1 MRGEMSRTK
10 WNCDRTKTNRHLL
23 FHLVFLIP
31 KGEHKMTKF
40 TKITALAAPAIMAL
54 AVASPSEAKILL
66 MGNDGWEVSFDGLVN
81 GFYSYT
87 SKDELDANEVAT
99 NATHTGADGDGEDT
113 SRITV
118 GLLPAV
124 WGMNIKAPTTN
135 GLDMSAR
142 IGLYPNISVNRAKN
156 NFANHSGARVDLRE
170 IFMAVD
176 GSFGQVLVGRT
187 LSIYQGKNILTDMT
201 LFGVG
206 AGSGAAKGGGTTL
219 GRIGWGYIYPN
230 FNGGIRYTTPDLNG
244 AKVTAAIYDPSTI
257 GGGGGV
263 TETSAPRFEAELSY
277 AGDFGGASVSA
288 WASGLYQ
295 TAQRSLAEIQAS
307 CALAPNGG
315 GGVASATCT
324 VSSSVD
330 VGGGAF
336 GLQVGMGGLT
346 LTGSGYIGRGLGT
359 TLMLDTD
366 ALDAAG
372 DKRTHSG
379 YVAQGTYAFGQGT
392 SIGASYGESGAD
404 ETNTDFLQRA
414 GTTVGIDTQSLLDF
428 MVWHDI
434 NANLRIVGEYGLQ
447 EVEWHDG
454 ADQEANIVSVG
465 GFFFW

>member
-1 MRGEMSRTK
+1 
-10 WNCDRTKTNRHLL
+10 
-23 FHLVFLIP
+23 
-31 KGEHKMTKF
+31 MTKF
-40 TKITALAAPAIMAL
+40 TKITAIAAPAIMAL

-66 MGNDGWEVSFDGLVN
+66 MGDGGWEVSFDGLVN
-81 GFYSYT
+81 GFYSYNT
-87 SKDELDANEVAT
+87 KDELDATETAT
-99 NATHTGADGDGEDT
+99 NATHTGADADGEDT

-135 GLDMSAR
+135 GLDMGAR
-142 IGLYPNISVNRAKN
+142 LGLYPNISLNRTKN
-156 NFANHSGARVDLRE
+156 FFGAHSGARMDLRE
-170 IFMAVD
+170 IFMTVD

-219 GRIGWGYIYPN
+219 GRIGWGYLYPN
-230 FNGGIRYTTPDLNG
+230 FNGAIRYTTPDFNG
-244 AKVTAAIYDPSTI
+244 LKVTAAIYDPSTI

-263 TETSAPRFEAELSY
+263 GETTLPRFEGELSY
-277 AGDFGGASVSA
+277 AGDVGGMSVSA
-288 WASGLYQ
+288 WAAGMWQ
-295 TAQRSLAEIQAS
+295 TAQRSSAQIAALCVLAV
-307 CALAPNGG
+307 NG
-315 GGVASATCT
+315 ANCNADTTDSLT
-324 VSSSVD
+324 SVN
-330 VGGGAF
+330 VGGGAY
-336 GLQVGMGGLT
+336 GLQLGYGGLT
-346 LTGSGYIGRGLGT
+346 LTGSGYHGKGLGS

-372 DKRTHSG
+372 KKRTHTG
-379 YVAQGTYAFGQGT
+379 YIAQGTYAFGQGT
-392 SIGASYGESGAD
+392 SIGASYGESRAD
-404 ETNTDFLQRA
+404 ETQTDFLQRA
-414 GTTVGIDTQSLLDF
+414 GTTVGVETQSLLDF

>member
-1 MRGEMSRTK
+1 
-10 WNCDRTKTNRHLL
+10 
-23 FHLVFLIP
+23 
-31 KGEHKMTKF
+31 MTKF

-99 NATHTGADGDGEDT
+99 NATHTGADADGEDT

-124 WGMNIKAPTTN
+124 WGMNIKAPTTD
-135 GLDMSAR
+135 GLDMGAR
-142 IGLYPNISVNRAKN
+142 LGLYPNISLNRTKN
-156 NFANHSGARVDLRE
+156 RFGAHSGARMDLRE

-244 AKVTAAIYDPSTI
+244 VKVTAAIYDPSTI

-263 TETSAPRFEAELSY
+263 TETSLPRFEAELSY

-307 CALAPNGG
+307 CALVPNGG
-315 GGVASATCT
+315 NANSSTDACGVN
-324 VSSSVD
+324 SSVD

-414 GTTVGIDTQSLLDF
+414 GTTVGVDTQSLLDF

>member
-10 WNCDRTKTNRHLL
+10 WNCDRTETNRHSVS
-23 FHLVFLIP
+23 FGFLIP
-31 KGEHKMTKF
+31 KGEHKMTRF
-40 TKITALAAPAIMAL
+40 TKITAVAAPAIMAL

-66 MGNDGWEVSFDGLVN
+66 MGDGGWEVSFDGLVN

-87 SKDELDANEVAT
+87 TVDELTDLDSAV
-99 NATHTGADGDGEDT
+99 NATHTGEDADGEDT

-135 GLDMSAR
+135 GLDMGAR
-142 IGLYPNISVNRAKN
+142 LGLYPNIANARQKN
-156 NFANHSGARVDLRE
+156 NFAGGGNTYSGSRLDLRE
-170 IFMAVD
+170 IFMTVD

-230 FNGGIRYTTPDLNG
+230 FNGAIRYTTPDYNG
-244 AKVTAAIYDPSTI
+244 IKVTAAIYDPTTI
-257 GGGGGV
+257 GGGVAV
-263 TETSAPRFEAELSY
+263 TETPLPRFEGEVSY
-277 AGDFGGASVSA
+277 AGEVGGASISA
-288 WASGLYQ
+288 WAAGLWQ
-295 TAQRSLAEIQAS
+295 TADRTTAEYQAL
-307 CALAPNGG
+307 C
-315 GGVASATCT
+315 ASAFYDGCT
-324 VSSSVD
+324 GVQSTIH
-330 VGGGAF
+330 VGGGAY
-336 GLQVGMGGLT
+336 GMQVGFGGLT
-346 LTGSGYIGRGLGT
+346 LTGSGYHGKGLGT

-372 DKRTHSG
+372 KKRTHTG
-379 YVAQGTYAFGQGT
+379 YIAQGTYAFGQGT
-392 SIGASYGESGAD
+392 SIGASYGESRAD
-404 ETNTDFLQRA
+404 ETGADFENRA
-414 GTTVGIDTQSLLDF
+414 GTTVGVETQSLLDF

-434 NANLRIVGEYGLQ
+434 NANLRIVGEYGVQ
-447 EVEWHDG
+447 EREWHDG